1 LALFLLVD
9 GGEPIMYLGLFA
21 ILGKMPFKTYQKYI
35 VAAVPLVLVAFLIFY
50 FSDIFTYIILAWV
63 VSMIGAPINQRLQ
76 GIIGKNAAAITTLVS
91 FTLILGLLFYL
102 FIPPIVQQTQKFGSI
117 DYNQLAKSFEEP
129 LDDWN
134 TWLIEK
140 GILPSIE
147 ETIPVEV
154 TEDGHVEEQI
164 ARVDSAY
171 TTVNG
176 QNITLIVNVHNDQEE
191 TLNELDVVQTD
202 DFFERAKKNI
212 IQFFNPSR
220 ITGLFSSIVGFLG
233 NLLITVLSVLFIAFF
248 FLKEN
253 GLFTQ
258 GVRSIVPNTYEE
270 ESVHV
275 IDQSA
280 ELLIRYFVGVAIQV
294 TIITIF
300 ITTVLSFLGF
310 ENALLIGFFAALMN
324 VVPYIG
330 PILGAAFAVIIVV
343 SANLDVSFYDVLLPK
358 ILKILGVFAVMQLI
372 DNFLLQPNIF
382 SKSVKAHPLE
392 IFIVV
397 LMGAKIGGVT
407 GMILAIPGYTVIRV
421 LAKVF
426 LSEFKVVQR
435 ITKGL

>member
-1 LALFLLVD
+1 
-9 GGEPIMYLGLFA
+9 MYLGLFA

>member
-1 LALFLLVD
+1 
-9 GGEPIMYLGLFA
+9 
-21 ILGKMPFKTYQKYI
+21 
-35 VAAVPLVLVAFLIFY
+35 
-50 FSDIFTYIILAWV
+50 
-63 VSMIGAPINQRLQ
+63 MIGSPINRRLQ
-76 GIIGKNAAAITTLVS
+76 GVIGKTAAALTTLVS
-91 FTLILGLLFYL
+91 FSLILGLLFYL

-129 LDDWN
+129 LNDWN
-134 TWLIEK
+134 TWLVDK
-140 GILPSIE
+140 GILPSSDIE
-147 ETIPVEV
+147 ETIPEEV
-154 TEDGHVEEQI
+154 TEDGHLQEQI

-171 TTVNG
+171 TTANG
-176 QNITLIVNVHNDQEE
+176 QNITLVVNVHNEPEE
-191 TLNELDVVQTD
+191 ILNDLEVVETD

-220 ITGLFSSIVGFLG
+220 ITGLFSSVVGFLG

-258 GVRSIVPNTYEE
+258 GVRAIVPTDYEE

-280 ELLIRYFVGVAIQV
+280 ELLIRYFVGIALQV

-324 VVPYIG
+324 VVPYLG
-330 PILGAAFAVIIVV
+330 PILGASFAVIIVV
-343 SANLDVSFYDVLLPK
+343 SANLDVSFYEVLLPK
-358 ILKILGVFAVMQLI
+358 ILTILGVFAAMQLI
-372 DNFLLQPNIF
+372 DNFLIQPNIF

>member
-1 LALFLLVD
+1 
-9 GGEPIMYLGLFA
+9 
-21 ILGKMPFKTYQKYI
+21 
-35 VAAVPLVLVAFLIFY
+35 
-50 FSDIFTYIILAWV
+50 
-63 VSMIGAPINQRLQ
+63 
-76 GIIGKNAAAITTLVS
+76 
-91 FTLILGLLFYL
+91 
-102 FIPPIVQQTQKFGSI
+102 
-117 DYNQLAKSFEEP
+117 LAKSFEEP

-134 TWLIEK
+134 TWLIDK
-140 GILPSIE
+140 GILPSGDTDALLPDEI
-147 ETIPVEV
+147 TD
-154 TEDGHVEEQI
+154 DGHIEEQI

-171 TTVNG
+171 TTDNG
-176 QNITLIVNVHNDQEE
+176 QNITLIVNVHNERDEI
-191 TLNELDVVQTD
+191 LNELEVVETD

-220 ITGLFSSIVGFLG
+220 ITGLFSSVLGFLG
-233 NLLITVLSVLFIAFF
+233 NLLITILSVLFIAFF

-258 GVRSIVPNTYEE
+258 SVRSVVPNTYEE
-270 ESVHV
+270 KAVHV

-280 ELLIRYFVGVAIQV
+280 KLLIRYFVGVATQV
-294 TIITIF
+294 TVITIF
-300 ITTVLSFLGF
+300 ITTILSFLGF

-324 VVPYIG
+324 VVPYLG
-330 PILGAAFAVIIVV
+330 PILGASFAVIIVV
-343 SANLDVSFYDVLLPK
+343 SANLDVSFYEVLLPK

-372 DNFLLQPNIF
+372 DNFLVQPNIF

-407 GMILAIPGYTVIRV
+407 GMILAIPAYTVIRV

>member
-1 LALFLLVD
+1 
-9 GGEPIMYLGLFA
+9 MYLGLFA

-147 ETIPVEV
+147 DTIPVEV

>member
-1 LALFLLVD
+1 
-9 GGEPIMYLGLFA
+9 
-21 ILGKMPFKTYQKYI
+21 MPFKSYQKYI
-35 VAAVPLVLVAFLIFY
+35 VAAVPLILVAFLILY

-63 VSMIGAPINQRLQ
+63 VSMIGAPINERLQ
-76 GIIGKNAAAITTLVS
+76 GIIGKTAAAITTLFS

-134 TWLIEK
+134 KWLIDK
-140 GILPSIE
+140 GILPSNEGE
-147 ETIPVEV
+147 ETQPIVV
-154 TEDGHVEEQI
+154 SDDGHQEEQM

-171 TTVNG
+171 TTANG
-176 QNITLIVNVHNDQEE
+176 QNITLVVNVHNEQEE
-191 TLNELDVVQTD
+191 TLNELEVNESD

-220 ITGLFSSIVGFLG
+220 ITGLFSSVVGFLG
-233 NLLITVLSVLFIAFF
+233 NFLITVLSVLFIAFF

-253 GLFTQ
+253 GLFTRS
-258 GVRSIVPNTYEE
+258 VRSIVPNAYEE
-270 ESVHV
+270 ESVHA

-280 ELLIRYFVGVAIQV
+280 ELLIRYFVGIALQV
-294 TIITIF
+294 TVITIF
-300 ITTVLSFLGF
+300 MTTVLSFLGF

-324 VVPYIG
+324 VVPYLG
-330 PILGAAFAVIIVV
+330 PILGASFAVIIVV

-358 ILKILGVFAVMQLI
+358 ILTILGVFAAMQLI

>member
-1 LALFLLVD
+1 
-9 GGEPIMYLGLFA
+9 M
-21 ILGKMPFKTYQKYI
+21 
-35 VAAVPLVLVAFLIFY
+35 
-50 FSDIFTYIILAWV
+50 
-63 VSMIGAPINQRLQ
+63 
-76 GIIGKNAAAITTLVS
+76 
-91 FTLILGLLFYL
+91 
-102 FIPPIVQQTQKFGSI
+102 QQTQKFGSI

-134 TWLIEK
+134 KWLIDK
-140 GILPSIE
+140 GILPSNEGE
-147 ETIPVEV
+147 ETQPIVV
-154 TEDGHVEEQI
+154 SDDGHQEEQM

-171 TTVNG
+171 TTANG
-176 QNITLIVNVHNDQEE
+176 QNITLVVNVHNEQEE
-191 TLNELDVVQTD
+191 TLNELEVNESD

-212 IQFFNPSR
+212 IQFFNPTR
-220 ITGLFSSIVGFLG
+220 ITGLFSSVVGFLG
-233 NLLITVLSVLFIAFF
+233 NFLITVLSVLFIAFF

-253 GLFTQ
+253 GLFTRS
-258 GVRSIVPNTYEE
+258 VRSIVPNAYEE
-270 ESVHV
+270 ESVHA

-280 ELLIRYFVGVAIQV
+280 ELLIRYFVGIALQV
-294 TIITIF
+294 TVITIF
-300 ITTVLSFLGF
+300 MTTVLSFLGF

-324 VVPYIG
+324 VVPYLG
-330 PILGAAFAVIIVV
+330 PILGASFAVIIVV

-358 ILKILGVFAVMQLI
+358 ILTILGVFATMQLI